1 MVNRLHSWLRRL
13 SLPVALALAVASA
26 PSAAAGVN
34 AEVRLKDLGRFLG
47 WRDNL
52 LVGYGIVTGLAGS
65 GDSPRNQ
72 ATRQALANLLSQFD
86 LVVGHEQIQSRNIA
100 MVMVTATLPPA
111 ANLGDALDVNVTST
125 GDARSLA
132 GGTLIMTPLRGPD
145 RRIYALAQGPVS
157 VGGYRYDA
165 NGNLKLKNHPTVGI
179 VPRGGTVEVAVRA
192 ALVAQDGK
200 LRFVLREPDPA
211 TAQRIVQRV
220 NRTLGEPAARA
231 LGADTVEIDAP
242 PDPAAL
248 IPFVAR
254 VEALSVEPDQRSRV
268 VINERTGTVVA
279 GGDTR
284 ISPVTISH
292 GDIRV
297 SVTTEYSASQPNFVT
312 FGGRDVRSLV
322 IANSDLSV
330 DEAGPAATVSFPRGT
345 VGDLVQALAKARVGT
360 RDVIAILQA
369 VKGAGALYAELV
381 IQ

>member
-1 MVNRLHSWLRRL
+1 MVNRLHAWLRLL
-13 SLPVALALAVASA
+13 SLPAALALVVAGA
-26 PSAAAGVN
+26 PSAAAGTN

-86 LVVGHEQIQSRNIA
+86 LVVGHEQIQSRNVA
-100 MVMVTATLPPA
+100 MVMVTAALPPA

-179 VPRGGTVEVAVRA
+179 VPRGGTVEIAVRA

-200 LRFVLREPDPA
+200 LRFVLREPDPV
-211 TAQRIVQRV
+211 TAQRIAQRV
-220 NRTLGEPAARA
+220 NALPGAPAARA
-231 LGADTVEIDAP
+231 LGADAVEIDAP
-242 PDPAAL
+242 ADPAAL

-254 VEALSVEPDQRSRV
+254 VETLTVEPDQRSRV
-268 VINERTGTVVA
+268 VVNERTGTVVA

-322 IANSDLSV
+322 IANSELSV
-330 DEAGPAATVSFPRGT
+330 DEAGQAVAVSFPRGT

-369 VKGAGALYAELV
+369 VKAAGALYAELV

>member
-1 MVNRLHSWLRRL
+1 MVSRLHTWLRRL
-13 SLPVALALAVASA
+13 LPLAALALLAAGT
-26 PSAAAGVN
+26 PSAAAN
-34 AEVRLKDLGRFLG
+34 TKAEVRLKDLGRFLG
-47 WRDNL
+47 WRDNM

-86 LVVGHEQIQSRNIA
+86 LVVGHEQIQSRNVA
-100 MVMVTATLPPA
+100 MVMVTAALPPA

-145 RRIYALAQGPVS
+145 RRIYALAQGSVS

-179 VPRGGTVEVAVRA
+179 VPRGGIVEIAVRA
-192 ALVAQDGK
+192 ALVTPDGK
-200 LRFVLREPDPA
+200 LRFVLRDPDPV
-211 TAQRIVQRV
+211 TAQRIAQRISG
-220 NRTLGEPAARA
+220 TLGQSAARA
-231 LGADTVEIDAP
+231 LGADAIEIDAP
-242 PDPAAL
+242 TDPTAL
-248 IPFVAR
+248 LSFVAR
-254 VEALSVEPDQRSRV
+254 IETLTVEPDQRSRV
-268 VINERTGTVVA
+268 VVNERTGTVVA

-322 IANSDLSV
+322 LANSELSV
-330 DEAGPAATVSFPRGT
+330 DEAGQTVAVSFPRGT

-360 RDVIAILQA
+360 RDLIAILQA
-369 VKGAGALYAELV
+369 VKAAGALYAELL

>member
-1 MVNRLHSWLRRL
+1 L
-13 SLPVALALAVASA
+13 SLALALVMANA
-26 PSAAAGVN
+26 PSAATGAN

-47 WRDNL
+47 WRDNQ

-86 LVVGHEQIQSRNIA
+86 LVVGHDQIQSRNVA
-100 MVMVTATLPPA
+100 MVMVTAVLPPA
-111 ANLGDALDVNVTST
+111 ANPGDSLDINVTST

-132 GGTLIMTPLRGPD
+132 GGTLIMAPLRGPD

-192 ALVAQDGK
+192 ELIAQDGK
-200 LRFVLREPDPA
+200 LRFVLRESDPI
-211 TAQRIVQRV
+211 TAQRIAQRV
-220 NRTLGEPAARA
+220 NGTLGKPAARA
-231 LGADTVEIDAP
+231 LGPDTVEIDAP
-242 PDPAAL
+242 ADPVAL
-248 IPFVAR
+248 IPFIAR
-254 VEALSVEPDQRSRV
+254 VEALTVEPDQRSRV
-268 VINERTGTVVA
+268 VVNERTGTVVA
-279 GGDTR
+279 GGNTR

-322 IANSDLSV
+322 IANSELSV
-330 DEAGPAATVSFPRGT
+330 DEAGQAVAVSFPRGT
-345 VGDLVQALAKARVGT
+345 VGDLVQALAKARVGA

-369 VKGAGALYAELV
+369 IKAAGALYAELI